1 MKRFAITFFLSL
13 GALSQAH
20 AQGDL
25 ADLLN
30 TPLDEPLGGTS
41 AEEGQE
47 PASGNGFEFAMG
59 GKLEYHGT
67 NLDVRDVFGTLRL
80 LTQKNIVVA
89 QDVTAKFSGDLYD
102 LSFDEAVELV
112 CLATGLTATQRGN
125 YLFIENTQLETQV
138 FVLRHSRAEDLKDLI
153 EDMLTGE
160 EKVTASATSEV
171 GIESDQE
178 NAGGDT
184 YASHDVIFVRA
195 NSDTMRA
202 IEHLVKQV
210 DAAPQQVMI
219 EATIL
224 TADMVYSKQLG
235 TDISALQSLAFQ
247 DLNASSNGF
256 NLSTGSINADQMA
269 NSVHRLST
277 DFASNVESGGI
288 SLGFFRGDIAA
299 FVRALQTVT
308 DSKVLAQPKVMAL
321 NKQRG
326 EVLLGRRDGYLTTSV
341 TETGTTQQVEF
352 LETGTRLL
360 FRPFIGDN
368 GLIRMEI
375 HPEDSEGGLNT
386 LGLPF
391 EVTAELTTNILV
403 KSGQTAMIGGLFREK
418 ERTVES
424 GTPGLSDLPGIGKL
438 FGSDTDEVFREE
450 IIVLLTPTII
460 DADSYGDEYSSVDPV
475 ALQDL
480 AQGSPKLLGDMYL
493 RTAKSL
499 AMEGQY
505 GSAMVLLE
513 DSGKGETD
521 SVEAKRLREQV
532 QQGMVPGFSGA
543 EVDRRIMEELLRE
556 VDSD

>member
-1 MKRFAITFFLSL
+1 MKSFAITVFLAI
-13 GALSQAH
+13 GVATPAYAQDDLS
-20 AQGDL
+20 
-25 ADLLN
+25 DLLN
-30 TPLDEPLGGTS
+30 TPLDEPLGGSST
-41 AEEGQE
+41 EEAQE
-47 PASGNGFEFAMG
+47 PASGNGFEFVMG

-80 LTQKNIVVA
+80 LTKKNIVVA

-102 LSFDEAVELV
+102 LTFDEAIELV

-138 FVLRHSRAEDLKDLI
+138 FVLRHARAEDLKDLI
-153 EDMLTGE
+153 EDMLSE
-160 EKVTASATSEV
+160 DEKVTASATSEV
-171 GIESDQE
+171 GIESDE
-178 NAGGDT
+178 ANAGGDT
-184 YASHDVIFVRA
+184 YASQDVIFVRA
-195 NSDTMRA
+195 NSTTMRS
-202 IEHLVKQV
+202 IESLIRQV
-210 DAAPQQVMI
+210 DAPPQQVMI

-224 TADMVYSKQLG
+224 TADMIFSKQLG
-235 TDISALQSLAFQ
+235 TDISALQSLGFQ

-256 NLSTGSINADQMA
+256 SVSTGSINADQMA

-277 DFASNVESGGI
+277 DFASNVDGGGL

-391 EVTAELTTNILV
+391 EITAELTTNILV
-403 KSGQTAMIGGLFREK
+403 KSGQTAIIGGLFREK
-418 ERTVES
+418 ERTVEA
-424 GTPGLSDLPGIGKL
+424 GTPGLSSIPGVGKL

-460 DADSYGDEYSSVDPV
+460 DADSYGDEFSSEDPV

-493 RTAKSL
+493 RTARSL

-505 GSAMVLLE
+505 GAAMVLLE
-513 DSGKGETD
+513 DSGKVDTD

-532 QQGMVPGFSGA
+532 QQGIVPEFSGA
-543 EVDRRIMEELLRE
+543 EVDRRILEELLQE

>member
-1 MKRFAITFFLSL
+1 MKRLAITVLLSL
-13 GALSQAH
+13 CGAASAS

-25 ADLLN
+25 DDLLN
-30 TPLDEPLGGTS
+30 TPLDEPLGGSSTDETQAPS
-41 AEEGQE
+41 
-47 PASGNGFEFAMG
+47 SGPGFEFVEG

-67 NLDVRDVFGTLRL
+67 NLDVREVFGALRL
-80 LTQKNIVVA
+80 MTQKNIVVA
-89 QDVTAKFSGDLYD
+89 QDVSATFSGDLYD
-102 LSFDEAVELV
+102 MTFDEAVELV
-112 CLATGLTATQRGN
+112 CLATGLSATQRGN
-125 YLFIENTQLETQV
+125 YLFIENTQLETRV
-138 FVLRHSRAEDLKDLI
+138 FVLRHSRAEDLKGLI
-153 EDMLTGE
+153 GDMLTDD

-171 GIESDQE
+171 GIASDQE
-178 NAGGDT
+178 DAGGDK
-184 YASHDVIFVRA
+184 YASADVLFVRA
-195 NSDTMRA
+195 NPSTMRA
-202 IEHLVKQV
+202 IEGLIEQV

-224 TADMVYSKQLG
+224 TADMVYSRQIG
-235 TDISALQSLAFQ
+235 TDISALQSLGFQ

-256 NLSTGSINADQMA
+256 NISTGSISADQMA
-269 NSVHRLST
+269 DSVHRLST
-277 DFASNVESGGI
+277 DFASNVDSGGM

-299 FVRALQTVT
+299 FVRALRTVT
-308 DSKVLAQPKVMAL
+308 DAKVLAQPKVMAL

-375 HPEDSEGGLNT
+375 HPEDSEGGVNT

-403 KSGQTAMIGGLFREK
+403 KSGQTAIIGGLFREK

-424 GTPGLSDLPGIGKL
+424 GTPGLSDIPGVGKL
-438 FGSDTDEVFREE
+438 FGSDTDEVEREE
-450 IIVLLTPTII
+450 ISVLLTPTII
-460 DADSYGDEYSSVDPV
+460 DADSYGEEFSSEDPV

-499 AMEGQY
+499 ALDGQY
-505 GSAMVLLE
+505 GAAMVLLE
-513 DSGKGETD
+513 DSGKVDTD

-532 QQGMVPGFSGA
+532 QQGMVPEFSGA
-543 EVDRRIMEELLRE
+543 EVDRRLLEELLQE
-556 VDSD
+556 VDSE